1 MPAAFRGENAE
12 AHLRILHWNVHSWQ
26 DESGTPNVDVVVELV
41 RDTAPDAVSLV
52 EVDESWGAAS
62 CLGAVAERC
71 GYASVFVPSFEHGQQ
86 QPAAGFGNALLTKL
100 PISAVRQR
108 QLVWPTTVYDGSE
121 PSELR
126 SVTLAKMGSFWVG
139 STHLPRGSAEA
150 RTAALR
156 RLISITEELDGAW
169 LVCGDFNTP
178 ASSWLS
184 GADAVVTA
192 PRPAQPTSPANKPV
206 AAIDYCLASL
216 GLSLGAEVLDVNGSD
231 HLPVLVTARGGG

>member
-1 MPAAFRGENAE
+1 VPAAFPDHNAE
-12 AHLRILHWNVHSWQ
+12 GHIRVLHWNVHSWQ
-26 DESGTPNVDVVVELV
+26 DEAGTPNVDVVADLV
-41 RDTAPDAVSLV
+41 RDIAPDAVSLV
-52 EVDESWGAAS
+52 EVDESWAAAS

-71 GYASVFVPSFEHGQQ
+71 GYASIFAPSFEYGQQ
-86 QPAAGFGNALLTKL
+86 QPAGGFGNALLTKV
-100 PISAVRQR
+100 PISVVRQR

-139 STHLPRGSAEA
+139 STHLPRGSAKA

-156 RLISITEELDGAW
+156 RLISVAGELDGAW

-184 GADAVVTA
+184 RADAVVTA
-192 PRPAQPTSPANKPV
+192 PRPAQATHPADKPV
-206 AAIDYCLASL
+206 EAIDYCLASS
-216 GLSLGAEVLDVNGSD
+216 GVSLDAEVLDTSGSD
-231 HLPVLVTARGGG
+231 HLPVLVTARRGV